1 MKNKR
6 KKRNKNKRKD
16 LIITIILVILYCG
29 VSMCLFFVQ
38 KNRANEL
45 KNTFRYTVYTNDVI
59 TIGKKIPRSIYVFKE
74 VDDLEKRFGDKTIYL
89 KHKIENSIVTESYV
103 CIEKN
108 DKTYCLSGG
117 QIKDSFVNYHKM
129 DDDGKKIFKKNK
141 ELASLAYDSN
151 KKSLEDIFDSNK
163 CEEETG
169 HIKTIECKDETLD
182 ILISDWG
189 DVEVTYN
196 QEEQCIVRSA
206 GISSCFKK

>member
-1 MKNKR
+1 M
-6 KKRNKNKRKD
+6 
-16 LIITIILVILYCG
+16 
-29 VSMCLFFVQ
+29 
-38 KNRANEL
+38 
-45 KNTFRYTVYTNDVI
+45 
-59 TIGKKIPRSIYVFKE
+59 
-74 VDDLEKRFGDKTIYL
+74 DDLKKRFGDKTIYL

-108 DKTYCLSGG
+108 DKTYCLCGG
-117 QIKDSFVNYHKM
+117 QIKDSFVNYNKK
-129 DDDGKKIFKKNK
+129 DGKKKFKKNK

-163 CEEETG
+163 CEEKTEN
-169 HIKTIECKDETLD
+169 IKTIECKDETLD

-206 GISSCFKK
+206 GISGCFKK

>member
-1 MKNKR
+1 M
-6 KKRNKNKRKD
+6 KNKRKD
-16 LIITIILVILYCG
+16 LIITIILVMLYCG
-29 VSMCLFFVQ
+29 VSMSLFFVQ
-38 KNRANEL
+38 KNKTNEL
-45 KNTFRYTVYTNDVI
+45 KNIFRYTVYTDDVI
-59 TIGKKIPRSIYVFKE
+59 TIGKKIPHSIYVFKE
-74 VDDLEKRFGDKTIYL
+74 VDDLENRFGDKTIYL

-117 QIKDSFVNYHKM
+117 QIKDSFVNYNKKG
-129 DDDGKKIFKKNK
+129 GKKIFKKNK

-163 CEEETG
+163 CEEETED
-169 HIKTIECKDETLD
+169 IKTIECKDETLD

-206 GISSCFKK
+206 GISGCFKK

>member
-1 MKNKR
+1 M
-6 KKRNKNKRKD
+6 KNKRKD

-29 VSMCLFFVQ
+29 VSMWLFFVQ
-38 KNRANEL
+38 KNKANEL
-45 KNTFRYTVYTNDVI
+45 KNTFRYTVYTDDVI

-108 DKTYCLSGG
+108 DKTYCLCGG
-117 QIKDSFVNYHKM
+117 QIKDSFVNYN
-129 DDDGKKIFKKNK
+129 KKGEKKKFKKNK

-163 CEEETG
+163 CEEETEN
-169 HIKTIECKDETLD
+169 IKTIECKDETLD

-206 GISSCFKK
+206 GISGCFKK

>member
-1 MKNKR
+1 M
-6 KKRNKNKRKD
+6 KNKRKD
-16 LIITIILVILYCG
+16 LIITIILVMLYCG
-29 VSMCLFFVQ
+29 VSMSLFFVQ
-38 KNRANEL
+38 KNKTNEL
-45 KNTFRYTVYTNDVI
+45 KNTFRYTVYTDDVI

-117 QIKDSFVNYHKM
+117 QIKDSFVNYN
-129 DDDGKKIFKKNK
+129 KKGGEKKFKKDK

-163 CEEETG
+163 CEEKTEN
-169 HIKTIECKDETLD
+169 IKTIECKDETLD

-206 GISSCFKK
+206 GISGCFKK

>member
-6 KKRNKNKRKD
+6 KKKNKNKRKD

-38 KNRANEL
+38 KNRTNDL
-45 KNTFRYTVYTNDVI
+45 KNTFRYTFYTKDVI
-59 TIGKKIPRSIYVFKE
+59 VIDRKIPRSIYVFKE

-117 QIKDSFVNYHKM
+117 QIKDSFVNYN
-129 DDDGKKIFKKNK
+129 KKGGEKKFKKDK

-151 KKSLEDIFDSNK
+151 KKSLEDIFDSDK

-182 ILISDWG
+182 ILINDWG

-206 GISSCFKK
+206 GISGCFKK

>member
-1 MKNKR
+1 MKKNKLYIISIVVVIVGLLVTTI
-6 KKRNKNKRKD
+6 
-16 LIITIILVILYCG
+16 LIEKY
-29 VSMCLFFVQ
+29 
-38 KNRANEL
+38 KEEEL
-45 KNTFRYTVYTNDVI
+45 KNTTRYTVDSKDTVV
-59 TIGKKIPRSIYVFKE
+59 IGKMLPRSVKVFKD
-74 VDDLEKRFGDKTIYL
+74 VSDLKKELGNKTVYI

-117 QIKDSFVNYHKM
+117 QINDTFVNYHKM
-129 DDDGKKIFKKNK
+129 DDEGKKKFKKNK

-151 KKSLEDIFDSNK
+151 KKSLEDIFDGYN

-169 HIKTIECKDETLD
+169 YYKTKECKDETLD

-196 QEEQCIVRSA
+196 QEEQCIVRSV
-206 GISSCFKK
+206 GISGCYKKEKKGYVIS

>member
-1 MKNKR
+1 M
-6 KKRNKNKRKD
+6 KNKRKD

-29 VSMCLFFVQ
+29 VSMGLFFVQ
-38 KNRANEL
+38 KNKANEL
-45 KNTFRYTVYTNDVI
+45 KNTFRYTVYTDDVI
-59 TIGKKIPRSIYVFKE
+59 TIGKKIPRSIYVFKK

-108 DKTYCLSGG
+108 ERTHCLRGG
-117 QIKDSFVNYHKM
+117 NLTDSIINIIRKKEKM
-129 DDDGKKIFKKNK
+129 VTKENS
-141 ELASLAYDSN
+141 ELANLVYDSN
-151 KKSLEDIFDSNK
+151 KKILEDIFDSNK
-163 CEEETG
+163 CEEETEN
-169 HIKTIECKDETLD
+169 IKTIECKDETLD

-206 GISSCFKK
+206 GISGCYKKEKKGYVIS